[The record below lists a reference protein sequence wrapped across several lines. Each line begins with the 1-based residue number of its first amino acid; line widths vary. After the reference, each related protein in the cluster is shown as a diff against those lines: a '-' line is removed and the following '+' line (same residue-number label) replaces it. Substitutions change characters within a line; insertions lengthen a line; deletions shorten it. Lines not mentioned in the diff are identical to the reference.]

1 MTSARLHNSFTP
13 RRDHEIRSHD
23 HEVVAKGGHHV
34 LRGWFLAPVL
44 LIGLLI
50 AGGIGAA
57 IAHGGWDDDDR
68 GPRVVQVTSPAN
80 GSGTATTP
88 QVIEIHDGGW
98 RHHGG
103 FFPGFFLF
111 PLLFFLLD
119 LLVHR
124 RLLPARLARRRPGR
138 PLARS
143 LERPVRGLA
152 PPAARRRRLATTTGG
167 LGVASERG
175 PVTPDR

>member
-1 MTSARLHNSFTP
+1 MFW
-13 RRDHEIRSHD
+13 
-23 HEVVAKGGHHV
+23 
-34 LRGWFLAPVL
+34 RGWILAPVL

-57 IAHGGWDDDDR
+57 IAHGGWDGDDR

-103 FFPGFFLF
+103 FFPGFFLL
-111 PLLFFLLD
+111 PLLFFFLIFWCIGGFFRRGWRGGGPGGTWGGHWND
-119 LLVHR
+119 RFEDWHR
-124 RLLPARLARRRPGR
+124 QQHAGDSSPP
-138 PLARS
+138 
-143 LERPVRGLA
+143 
-152 PPAARRRRLATTTGG
+152 PPAASA
-167 LGVASERG
+167 
-175 PVTPDR
+175 